1 MAEPSSR
8 SEVKS
13 FMELFKT
20 IAFTHKT
27 TELKDIG
34 KLHIGDDELESRLS
48 HLKKSL
54 NLDELLYVSTCNRVE
69 FMMISDQDID
79 EAFRRKFF
87 SAFNQKWTEDDISW
101 AANQSRT
108 FEGKKSLQHLFYVS
122 SSIDSLVVGER
133 EIITQVRE
141 AYEKCNELKLTG
153 DRFRLLVRSAIETA
167 KSVYTQTQIAQNP
180 VSVVSLA
187 YRKMREVEFQH
198 PPKILIIGAGQT
210 NQTMGQYLKKAP
222 FESVTVF
229 NRTPEKANALAELL
243 QGTGKSLVEL
253 QNSSEPFDIL
263 ISCTGASQ
271 PIINNR
277 LYRQLIGNDLSE
289 KVVVDL
295 AIPSD
300 FEQEIIRK
308 NNIRYIGIES
318 LKDEA
323 RKNLEQRQKELEVCK
338 RLIDDKIKEFE
349 QLLRERKVEISMRE
363 IPKVV
368 KEIRERAITQV
379 FNKKLDEL
387 DPKSRE
393 VLEQMM
399 EYMEKKYISVPMKM
413 AKEIMLKG

>member
-1 MAEPSSR
+1 
-8 SEVKS
+8 
-13 FMELFKT
+13 
-20 IAFTHKT
+20 
-27 TELKDIG
+27 
-34 KLHIGDDELESRLS
+34 
-48 HLKKSL
+48 
-54 NLDELLYVSTCNRVE
+54 
-69 FMMISDQDID
+69 
-79 EAFRRKFF
+79 
-87 SAFNQKWTEDDISW
+87 
-101 AANQSRT
+101 
-108 FEGKKSLQHLFYVS
+108 
-122 SSIDSLVVGER
+122 
-133 EIITQVRE
+133 
-141 AYEKCNELKLTG
+141 
-153 DRFRLLVRSAIETA
+153 
-167 KSVYTQTQIAQNP
+167 
-180 VSVVSLA
+180 
-187 YRKMREVEFQH
+187 MREVEFQH

-379 FNKKLDEL
+379 FNKELDEL

>member
-1 MAEPSSR
+1 LAERSSR

-13 FMELFKT
+13 FMEFFKT

-54 NLDELLYVSTCNRVE
+54 NLDELLYISTCNRVE
-69 FMMISDQDID
+69 FMLIYDQDID

-87 SAFNQKWTEDDISW
+87 SAFNPKWTEDDISW
-101 AANQSRT
+101 AANHCHT
-108 FEGKKSLQHLFYVS
+108 FEGEKSLQHLFYVS

-167 KSVYTQTQIAQNP
+167 KLVYTQTQIAQNP

-198 PPKILIIGAGQT
+198 PPKILIIGAGKT

-229 NRTPEKANALAELL
+229 NRTTEKANALAELL
-243 QGTGKSLVEL
+243 QGTGKPLVEL

-277 LYRQLIGNDLSE
+277 LYRKLIGNDLSE

-300 FEQEIIRK
+300 FEQEVIRK

-318 LKDEA
+318 LKNEA

-368 KEIRERAITQV
+368 KEIRERAVTQV
-379 FNKKLDEL
+379 FNKELDAL

>member
-1 MAEPSSR
+1 
-8 SEVKS
+8 
-13 FMELFKT
+13 MELFKT

-54 NLDELLYVSTCNRVE
+54 ILDELLYVSTCNRVE

-79 EAFRRKFF
+79 VACRRKFF
-87 SAFNQKWTEDDISW
+87 SAFNQKWTELDISW

-167 KSVYTQTQIAQNP
+167 KLVYTQTQIAQNP

-277 LYRQLIGNDLSE
+277 L
-289 KVVVDL
+289 
-295 AIPSD
+295 
-300 FEQEIIRK
+300 
-308 NNIRYIGIES
+308 
-318 LKDEA
+318 
-323 RKNLEQRQKELEVCK
+323 
-338 RLIDDKIKEFE
+338 
-349 QLLRERKVEISMRE
+349 
-363 IPKVV
+363 
-368 KEIRERAITQV
+368 
-379 FNKKLDEL
+379 
-387 DPKSRE
+387 
-393 VLEQMM
+393 
-399 EYMEKKYISVPMKM
+399 
-413 AKEIMLKG
+413 

>member
-1 MAEPSSR
+1 
-8 SEVKS
+8 
-13 FMELFKT
+13 MELFKT

-34 KLHIGDDELESRLS
+34 KLHIDDNDLEERLS
-48 HLKKSL
+48 QLKTSL
-54 NLDELLYVSTCNRVE
+54 NIDELLYVSTCNRVE
-69 FMMISDQDID
+69 FMLISEHDVD

-87 SAFNQKWTEDDISW
+87 AAFNPSWSETDITW
-101 AANQSRT
+101 ATNHSRT
-108 FEGKKSLQHLFYVS
+108 FEGEKSLQHLFYVS

-141 AYEKCNELKLTG
+141 AYEKCNELNLTG

-167 KSVYTQTQIAQNP
+167 KLVYTQTQIAQNP

-187 YRKMREVEFQH
+187 YRKMREIDLPH

-210 NQTMGQYLKKAP
+210 NQTMAQYLKKAP
-222 FESVTVF
+222 FDSVTVF
-229 NRTPEKANALAELL
+229 NRTIEKANSLATILNGE
-243 QGTGKSLVEL
+243 GKSLDEL
-253 QNSSEPFDIL
+253 QNFSEPFDIL

-277 LYRQLIGNDLSE
+277 IYRQLIGDDLSE
-289 KVVVDL
+289 KIVVDL

-300 FEQEIIRK
+300 FEQEVLRK

-323 RKNLEQRQKELEVCK
+323 RRNLEQRQKELELCK
-338 RLIDDKIKEFE
+338 RLIEDKINEFE

-363 IPKVV
+363 IPKAV
-368 KEIRERAITQV
+368 KEIRERAVTKV
-379 FNKKLDEL
+379 FNKELDEL

-393 VLEQMM
+393 VLEKMM

>member
-1 MAEPSSR
+1 
-8 SEVKS
+8 
-13 FMELFKT
+13 MELFKT

-34 KLHIGDDELESRLS
+34 KLHIDDDELEGRLS
-48 HLKKSL
+48 HLKSSL

-69 FMMISDQDID
+69 FMMVSNQELD
-79 EAFRRKFF
+79 EPFRKKFF
-87 SAFNQKWTEDDISW
+87 QAFNPKWNESEIEW
-101 AANQSRT
+101 AANHSRT
-108 FEGKKSLQHLFYVS
+108 FEAEKALRHLYYVS

-167 KSVYTQTQIAQNP
+167 KLVYTQTQIAQNP

-187 YRKMREVEFQH
+187 YRKMREVEIDH

-222 FESVTVF
+222 FEKVTVF
-229 NRTPEKANALAELL
+229 NRTKEKAESLAEVLHGEGRTL
-243 QGTGKSLVEL
+243 DEL
-253 QNSSEPFDIL
+253 QHFNEPFDIL

-271 PIINNR
+271 PIVSNR
-277 LYRQLIGNDLSE
+277 IYRQLIGDDLSE

-300 FEQEIIRK
+300 FEQEVIRK
-308 NNIRYIGIES
+308 NNIHYIGIES
-318 LKDEA
+318 LKEQA

-338 RLIDDKIKEFE
+338 RLIDDKINEFE
-349 QLLRERKVEISMRE
+349 HLLRERKIEISMRE
-363 IPKVV
+363 IPQVV
-368 KEIRERAITQV
+368 KEIRDRAVTQV
-379 FNKKLDEL
+379 FSKDLEEL
-387 DPKSRE
+387 DPKSRA
-393 VLEQMM
+393 VLEKMM